1 MSLAVME
8 HLLYNAKKNK
18 KAVGAFN
25 IANMEALMGVIKAA
39 EYSAQ
44 KWLQEFRKCI
54 I

>member
-18 KAVGAFN
+18 RAVGAFN

-39 EYSAQ
+39 EYSNAP
-44 KWLQEFRKCI
+44 I
-54 I
+54 IIQIAEKK